1 MAVVFTSNLDVS
13 GDMPDIIRQQY
24 ATLADMKSVVSNM
37 MPSIYLAYCLETHR
51 YYVYDKTNDD
61 DDTLGLWRDF
71 SSQIKVMPSP
81 DTVPVG
87 TVYQYIGNSTISY
100 TQGYFYKCDIESEET
115 QTVAIDTL
123 EEFKALINE
132 SETLFKVYN
141 GKKKVNKKY
150 YTFNEVKYYI
160 DSDIVYYT
168 SSEEGDLT
176 SDSTIDTDEAVA
188 AIGITKEVTVYTYQ
202 WTNLSVGAG
211 GGSSESIQKT
221 TLPEASESESGKIY
235 QYIGETDQY
244 TQGYFYECAITGSQI
259 ETHDPQTIDVL
270 KYDIEHYPTG
280 TIQVNTGSDPEELD
294 CLLNYYVYDN
304 TIYRADNETG
314 SISTDTALTT
324 DEMVVDEHL
333 MYEVDAPVY
342 GWEQK
347 DVQPSIVAPEIVQML
362 FQDRPF
368 VIEQLDN
375 APTEQDT
382 GDDFMLYTYTVGR
395 LASLYTYDTDH
406 WISLGRWSGSGLF
419 EALPDFTW
427 DLYQKIL
434 LKNLRI
440 SNAGQVDYDN
450 LNYSELTNVGAALD
464 NILAKIYYVNPAI
477 SSFTMTPSTTE
488 YEIGASV
495 SDLVFNWTTNKDIT
509 TQTLTD
515 CTLADATVR
524 TATAAG
530 PYTSNKTFTLSIG
543 DGENTATS
551 SKSISFKHKVY
562 WGSAAEPNGAYDSAF
577 ILALSNKK
585 FATNYKG
592 TYSMTVAQDEFGF
605 IACPTSWNIPEECYI
620 GGFLTTLTKMATIE
634 FTNASGNTT
643 NFDILRT
650 GQHSLGSISMEFR

>member
-176 SDSTIDTDEAVA
+176 SDSTIDTDEAVE

-202 WTNLSVGAG
+202 WTNLSVGAD
-211 GGSSESIQKT
+211 GGSSESFQKT
-221 TLPEASESESGKIY
+221 TLPEASESELGKIY

-304 TIYRADNETG
+304 TIYKADNKTG
-314 SISTDTALTT
+314 DISTDTALTT
-324 DEMVVDEHL
+324 DEMVADEHL
-333 MYEVDAPVY
+333 MYEVEAPVY
-342 GWEQK
+342 GWVQK
-347 DVQPSIVAPEIVQML
+347 DVQP
-362 FQDRPF
+362 
-368 VIEQLDN
+368 
-375 APTEQDT
+375 
-382 GDDFMLYTYTVGR
+382 G
-395 LASLYTYDTDH
+395 
-406 WISLGRWSGSGLF
+406 GSGG
-419 EALPDFTW
+419 ASTASDVT
-427 DLYQKIL
+427 Y
-434 LKNLRI
+434 
-440 SNAGQVDYDN
+440 SNQDHP
-450 LNYSELTNVGAALD
+450 SLTDVGAALD
-464 NILAKIYYVNPAI
+464 NILAKIYYVEPKIN
-477 SSFTMTPSTTE
+477 SFTMSPSTTE

-495 SDLVFNWTTNKDIT
+495 SNLVFNWTTNKAIT
-509 TQTLTD
+509 VQTLTD

-577 ILALSNKK
+577 ILGLSNKK

-592 TYSMTVAQDEFGF
+592 TYSMTVAQDEYGYLAYPSSWGTVTDWWISGF
-605 IACPTSWNIPEECYI
+605 SVDVYDCGEVS
-620 GGFLTTLTKMATIE
+620 

-643 NFDILRT
+643 TFRVVRT
-650 GQHSLGSISMEFR
+650 TQPSLGAISPEIK